1 MKEKKAK
8 ALENKIKE
16 DDEERKMLLM
26 FGQVKN
32 TS

>member
-26 FGQVKN
+26 FGKG
-32 TS
+32 